1 MEIQLKMQIPEMSN
15 SGHAYLDELES
26 NALPFSLAN
35 PNDERAEE
43 WEFERQIYGFDS
55 TETWDLN
62 STFYAWL
69 YEHLRMYVDK
79 ASEIVNLKFHQ
90 FTWHDVSYTQLEII
104 EMILERIQFYFS
116 EEYDDFSEYDRIYI
130 NEISELWAIILPA
143 MWW

>member
-35 PNDERAEE
+35 PNDKRTEE
-43 WEFERQIYGFDS
+43 WEIERQIYGFDS

-69 YEHLRMYVDK
+69 YEHLRMYVDIGG
-79 ASEIVNLKFHQ
+79 EIVNLDFHKYE
-90 FTWHDVSYTQLEII
+90 WHEREYTQLELIN
-104 EMILERIQFYFS
+104 EILDRIRFYFS
-116 EEYDDFSEYDRIYI
+116 KDYDDFDMEDITYI
-130 NEISELWAIILPA
+130 REIGEIWAIILPA

>member
-15 SGHAYLDELES
+15 SGHAYLDELDTP
-26 NALPFSLAN
+26 PFFSFAN
-35 PNDERAEE
+35 PNDKRAEK
-43 WEFERQIYGFDS
+43 WEIERQIYGFDE

-69 YEHLRMYVDK
+69 YEHLRMYMDK
-79 ASEIVNLKFHQ
+79 ASEVVNLKFHQ
-90 FTWHDVSYTQLEII
+90 FTWRGDSYTQLEII
-104 EMILERIQFYFS
+104 EMILEHIRFYFS

-130 NEISELWAIILPA
+130 DEVGELWALVLPA